1 MGRNG
6 PTLYDVAERAGV
18 SIATVSR
25 VARGIGDIAPGT
37 RERVMAAIEEMGYRP
52 NQMGRALVQRRHETL
67 GIVFPGL
74 RGPYYSEVI
83 HGFEVEAVGDANS
96 VLILGTELIPHATE
110 QAIALADR
118 ADGVAIMGG
127 SAVDDREI
135 ERLAR
140 RGVPVVL
147 LARDPLPGCPAIRV
161 DNRQATRDLTSH
173 LLGEH
178 GYRSLC
184 FVGSIDGAPD
194 AAERWQGFLDAHRDY
209 GVIPPEAPVP
219 VGLEEWAGAIAGHS
233 ILSQPILPDAI
244 VAANDEIAFG
254 IASVAASR
262 GIRIPQDVALTGW
275 DDIPLSRMM
284 TPSLTTVRQ
293 PMRELG
299 AEAAR
304 ALIAM
309 AGGREISCDDRVLP
323 TTVIYRASCG
333 CRRASGDLPIGR
345 DSDVV
350 QLGSAHGK
358 GGGDGP

>member
-6 PTLYDVAERAGV
+6 PTLHDVAEQAGV

-37 RERVMAAIEEMGYRP
+37 RERVLAAIAEMGYRP
-52 NQMGRALVQRRHETL
+52 NHLGRALVQRRHETL

-74 RGPYYSEVI
+74 RGPYYAEVI
-83 HGFEVEAVGDANS
+83 HGFEVEAVGTANS

-127 SAVDDREI
+127 SAVDDGEI
-135 ERLAR
+135 ARLAR
-140 RGVPVVL
+140 RGVPIVL
-147 LARDPLPGCPAIRV
+147 LARDSLPGCPAIRV
-161 DNRQATRDLTSH
+161 DNRQATRELTSH

-194 AAERWQGFLDAHRDY
+194 AAERWLGFLDAHRDH
-209 GVIPPEAPVP
+209 GVSPPEAPIP

-233 ILSQPILPDAI
+233 ILSQPLLPDAI

-254 IASVAASR
+254 IASAAASR
-262 GIRIPQDVALTGW
+262 GIRIPEDLSLTGW
-275 DDIPLSRMM
+275 DDIPLARVM

-304 ALIAM
+304 ALIALID
-309 AGGREISCDDRVLP
+309 GQEIAYEDRILP

-333 CRRASGDLPIGR
+333 CRPASGSGAIGR
-345 DSDVV
+345 DDEAV
-350 QLGSAHGK
+350 QPGNAHGK